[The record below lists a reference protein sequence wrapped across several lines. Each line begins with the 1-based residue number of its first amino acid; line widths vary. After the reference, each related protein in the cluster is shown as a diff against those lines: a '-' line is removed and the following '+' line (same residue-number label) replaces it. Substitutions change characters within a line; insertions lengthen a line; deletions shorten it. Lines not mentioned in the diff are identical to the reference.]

1 MTAPA
6 RVAVLASRRVGQ
18 ATDRN
23 RAKRLLREAA
33 RHVAFAGGQDLVLV
47 ARAACAG
54 STFAAVHH
62 EVAELATAMG
72 LLDAADDAGD
82 PEGQRR
88 PQAGGAS
95 DLEAR
100 RSA

>member
-1 MTAPA
+1 MTEPA
-6 RVAVLASRRVGQ
+6 RIAVLASRRVGQ
-18 ATDRN
+18 STERN

-33 RHVAFAGGQDLVLV
+33 RHVPFAGGQDVVLV

-54 STFAAVHH
+54 SAFAAVHH
-62 EVAELATAMG
+62 EVSELAAAMG
-72 LLDAADDAGD
+72 LLDAAADAT
-82 PEGQRR
+82 EGWHR

-95 DLEAR
+95 DREAR

>member
-1 MTAPA
+1 MTGPA
-6 RVAVLASRRVGQ
+6 RIAVLASRRVGQ

-23 RAKRLLREAA
+23 RAKRVLREAA
-33 RHVAFAGGQDLVLV
+33 RHVPFAAGQDVVLV

-62 EVAELATAMG
+62 EVSELATGMG
-72 LLDAADDAGD
+72 LLDRAQEAGA
-82 PEGQRR
+82 PEGQHR
-88 PQAGGAS
+88 PLAGGAS
-95 DLEAR
+95 DPEAR